1 MTSRFQERKQRHLTL
16 LLDALDGVEVTA
28 AERRTLEWLAGWED
42 ETVTNMAAMIA
53 KARLISREA
62 VRE

>member
-1 MTSRFQERKQRHLTL
+1 MTSRCQERKQRHLRL

-42 ETVTNMAAMIA
+42 ETVTNMAATIT
-53 KARLISREA
+53 KARLISRE
-62 VRE
+62 VLRE

>member
-1 MTSRFQERKQRHLTL
+1 MASRFQERKQRHLRL

-42 ETVTNMAAMIA
+42 ETVTNMAAMIT
-53 KARLISREA
+53 KARLISRE
-62 VRE
+62 VLRE